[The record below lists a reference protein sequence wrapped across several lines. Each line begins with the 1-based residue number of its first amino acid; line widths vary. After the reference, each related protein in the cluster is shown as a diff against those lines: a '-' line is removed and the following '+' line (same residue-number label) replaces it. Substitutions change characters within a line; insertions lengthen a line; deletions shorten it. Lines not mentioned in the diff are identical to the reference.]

1 MTKKENSPFPIWS
14 ILNSLFWGFIIVMFV
29 LVPLVY
35 FFVRLSDPVFR
46 DGTMGNW
53 FASIVGVP
61 IALWLDRSISS
72 R

>member
-1 MTKKENSPFPIWS
+1 
-14 ILNSLFWGFIIVMFV
+14 MFV

-53 FASIVGVP
+53 FASIVGVLVGVP